1 MSTRNVELLMS
12 RFMAAWSASLSLA
25 CSSALAAT
33 YVLPPADVD
42 IIGNVQ
48 VVKAKHHETLL
59 DIART
64 YGLGFDDI
72 VRANPGLDPWV
83 PGEDAEVTLPTRYI
97 LPRVE
102 RKGVVLN
109 LPELRMYYFP
119 KPAKGEAP
127 TVVTYPVSI
136 GRMDWSTPLGR
147 AKIVS
152 KVRNPSW
159 YPPESIRKEHAEDG
173 RPLPTVVPPGPE
185 NPLGAYAMRLSIPGY
200 LIHSTNRPAGVGMRV
215 THGCI
220 RMYPEDIEILFGN
233 LAVGEPVMIVNQP
246 YKVGWSLDG
255 LYLEAHMP
263 LEEDADTLGKDMT
276 AVTEMLVEATRLR
289 NAPVD
294 WERAR
299 QIFDRADGIPQPMSP
314 EDIEITVHSD
324 SAGRPAVNSAGAAGA
339 NSTP

>member
-1 MSTRNVELLMS
+1 MM
-12 RFMAAWSASLSLA
+12 AWSAALLLA
-25 CSSALAAT
+25 GTNARAAT

-48 VVKAKHHETLL
+48 VVTAKHHETLL
-59 DIART
+59 DIGRA

-72 VRANPGLDPWV
+72 VRANPGLDPWL
-83 PGEDAEVTLPTRYI
+83 PGEGARVTLPTRFI

-136 GRMDWSTPLGR
+136 GRMDWSTPLGH

-173 RPLPTVVPPGPE
+173 RPLPTVVPPGPD

-200 LIHSTNRPAGVGMRV
+200 LIHSTNKPAGVGMRV

-220 RMYPEDIEILFGN
+220 RMFPEDIEVLFGK

-276 AVTEMLVEATRLR
+276 AITEMLVEATRLR

-294 WERAR
+294 WDLAR
-299 QIFDRADGIPQPMSP
+299 QIFDRADGIPQAMSP
-314 EDIEITVHSD
+314 DDIGITVYS
-324 SAGRPAVNSAGAAGA
+324 SPGAAQAIGPNTA
-339 NSTP
+339 QATSTP